1 MFSLETETL
10 LTELFLII
18 QDGEQSVESSRQ
30 ILSENT
36 SFDPYLAFRFIDK
49 EDKRYLDE
57 YNFVN
62 LMK

>member
-1 MFSLETETL
+1 MFTLETEN
-10 LTELFLII
+10 LTSQLFLII
-18 QDGEQSVESSRQ
+18 AEGERNVETLRQ
-30 ILSENT
+30 IISENLE
-36 SFDPYLAFRFIDK
+36 FDPYLAFRFLDK